1 MKFKKPLKWYEEKN
15 KNYCLSSRVY
25 VWVSESNEYS
35 RCVTP
40 CKLCVTLCCFYRAK
54 NHGRLWRVNACVE
67 YANEVKFIVQHI
79 FRRFWKENSAEERLL
94 TPIICL
100 ILKKIELF
108 YSHVTRTCKLVV
120 LFAIEEAFKVFVYF
134 HAVQVSSTNFEIS
147 TYGFWIC
154 SLADAILMHFT
165 KESVS
170 IVAIL
175 WRYMLCCEDIFVL
188 HTCFWLNDSKN
199 PANTLNI
206 FLPNRCSCCNLTS
219 VSVHSNFK
227 LLSYFFYPTLVY
239 NFFFA
244 KINACR
250 LLATRQISFASNSP
264 RDN

>member
-1 MKFKKPLKWYEEKN
+1 MKKKN
-15 KNYCLSSRVY
+15 KKYCLSSHVY

-79 FRRFWKENSAEERLL
+79 FRRFWKENSVEERLL

-120 LFAIEEAFKVFVYF
+120 FFAIEEAFKVFVYF

-170 IVAIL
+170 IVAI
-175 WRYMLCCEDIFVL
+175 YIVAVHVVL
-188 HTCFWLNDSKN
+188 RGYFCF
-199 PANTLNI
+199 A
-206 FLPNRCSCCNLTS
+206 
-219 VSVHSNFK
+219 H
-227 LLSYFFYPTLVY
+227 LLLVGW
-239 NFFFA
+239 
-244 KINACR
+244 
-250 LLATRQISFASNSP
+250 QQESS
-264 RDN
+264 

>member
-1 MKFKKPLKWYEEKN
+1 MIWWLKITTTKLKKAIKVIWRKN
-15 KNYCLSSRVY
+15 KNYCLSSHVY
-25 VWVSESNEYS
+25 VGVSESNEYS

-67 YANEVKFIVQHI
+67 YAKEEKFVVQHI

-134 HAVQVSSTNFEIS
+134 HAVQVSSSNFEIS

-165 KESVS
+165 KKSVS

-175 WRYMLCCEDIFVL
+175 
-188 HTCFWLNDSKN
+188 
-199 PANTLNI
+199 
-206 FLPNRCSCCNLTS
+206 
-219 VSVHSNFK
+219 
-227 LLSYFFYPTLVY
+227 
-239 NFFFA
+239 
-244 KINACR
+244 
-250 LLATRQISFASNSP
+250 
-264 RDN
+264 